1 MDSANECPLCG
12 MDCQSLQRLRQHL
25 RECHCTREGNQVQA
39 SKEVKPKKQ
48 INIERCKLCPFTCDK
63 LYWLRRHYFK
73 YHSAKD
79 NKPKQG
85 GGHPGVAYTSPQLV
99 PRQSILHRSR
109 SPTPVA
115 HRSRS
120 PTPVAHRH
128 RSRSPVER
136 HNRSP
141 ASSLSKFRESYG
153 KTKPN
158 PTTHSQSLPQSQ
170 RTHTKTKV
178 YSGKPTTVPSRVADD
193 ISVTLHPSPTEF
205 LAEAKNV
212 KEHTP
217 TPPRAVTKTDR
228 PIRRRSIVCQAPATK
243 TRSYQD
249 AETNTSPSS
258 TADCQPILQAPR
270 TENLTLTMDLKAHIG
285 RFGEIRLDVVKAQLV
300 QPCPALLMAE
310 QSTGNQP
317 LTLASGTTTLPKSNT
332 IILQTAEQQ
341 VPSEDHPAPAS
352 PVPTMP
358 ATASPVPTM
367 STASSP
373 AKPTAN
379 DQQEPAQTE
388 EWILEL

>member
-1 MDSANECPLCG
+1 M
-12 MDCQSLQRLRQHL
+12 
-25 RECHCTREGNQVQA
+25 
-39 SKEVKPKKQ
+39 
-48 INIERCKLCPFTCDK
+48 
-63 LYWLRRHYFK
+63 
-73 YHSAKD
+73 
-79 NKPKQG
+79 
-85 GGHPGVAYTSPQLV
+85 
-99 PRQSILHRSR
+99 
-109 SPTPVA
+109 
-115 HRSRS
+115 
-120 PTPVAHRH
+120 AHRH
-128 RSRSPVER
+128 RSRSPVVR

-141 ASSLSKFRESYG
+141 ASSLSKLSESYS

-178 YSGKPTTVPSRVADD
+178 YSGKPTTVVADD
-193 ISVTLHPSPTEF
+193 ISVTLHPSPTEL
-205 LAEAKNV
+205 LAEAKSV

-217 TPPRAVTKTDR
+217 APPRKVTKTDR
-228 PIRRRSIVCQAPATK
+228 PIRRRPIVCQAPAMK

-249 AETNTSPSS
+249 AETNTSPSG
-258 TADCQPILQAPR
+258 TADCHPIFQAPR

-310 QSTGNQP
+310 QTTNQP

-352 PVPTMP
+352 PVPTMS
-358 ATASPVPTM
+358 ATASVPTM

-379 DQQEPAQTE
+379 DQQVPAKTE
-388 EWILEL
+388 K